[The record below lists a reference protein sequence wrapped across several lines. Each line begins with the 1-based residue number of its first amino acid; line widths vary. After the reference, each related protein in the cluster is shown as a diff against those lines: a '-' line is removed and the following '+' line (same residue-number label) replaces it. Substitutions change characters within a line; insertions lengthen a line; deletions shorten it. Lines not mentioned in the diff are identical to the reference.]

1 MNKPSIVQ
9 TRTQTRSQR
18 FKKTPLCKM
27 QLYISFSRLK
37 IAFQI
42 SSQRCQSR
50 SLIYFHRYSCDCS
63 MLFSSKRT
71 PRTDVRD
78 FSIFLLGK
86 FLPEKI
92 RAWQDCDTVA
102 RLLHGGCGNIKDSRG
117 RHRTLPTFV
126 CVRRVT
132 DTMSRRLSTM
142 GFANVLTPCSQPL
155 SHARSTLLENEQ
167 LPEKKEDPCPSFFS
181 SSSSSRSFSFFFFP
195 FFFFFFIYRRFRG
208 GGENT

>member
-1 MNKPSIVQ
+1 M
-9 TRTQTRSQR
+9 
-18 FKKTPLCKM
+18 
-27 QLYISFSRLK
+27 YISFSRLK
-37 IAFQI
+37 NCFPKFLCN
-42 SSQRCQSR
+42 RCQSLAFPDFFFFNR
-50 SLIYFHRYSCDCS
+50 YFYDCS
-63 MLFSSKRT
+63 IFSFERT
-71 PRTDVRD
+71 PRADVRG

-86 FLPEKI
+86 FLPQEI

-167 LPEKKEDPCPSFFS
+167 LPGKKEDPVPLLFLLFCHLAFSSFLFSFLFFS
-181 SSSSSRSFSFFFFP
+181 LLFYLQKIPKRRGKYVIYDDEGI
-195 FFFFFFIYRRFRG
+195 IYRKC
-208 GGENT
+208 ENISEMVRLA